1 MNAGDSLQAVLDD
14 PLIARLSRSLHVRK
28 PREVVL
34 GDGYRRAAVALVLT
48 RCDKG
53 APALLM
59 IKRAAFETDPWS
71 GHIALP
77 GGRQEAR
84 DASLQATAIRETREE
99 TAIDLAR
106 DGRIIGRLDDL
117 QPMTTV
123 LPRIIIAP
131 FVAILRATL
140 PVSLSEEV
148 ADAFWVPVADLL
160 DPAASR
166 EIVLDLT
173 GGPRRVPSIQHG
185 GHVIWGLTERI
196 LRQFLSLLAPA

>member
-148 ADAFWVPVADLL
+148 ADAFWVPVADLQ